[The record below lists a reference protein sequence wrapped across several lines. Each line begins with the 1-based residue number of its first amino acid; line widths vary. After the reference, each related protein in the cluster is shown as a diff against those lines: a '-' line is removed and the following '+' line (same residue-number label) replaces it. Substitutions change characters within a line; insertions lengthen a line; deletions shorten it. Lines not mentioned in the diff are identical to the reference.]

1 MLFACIY
8 VPDFLVQ
15 AATRMDE
22 RSIRESPVAIL
33 DGPESLLR
41 VFACNE
47 AARARGVEIRMTRL
61 QAEACGELML
71 RKRLPAQEESGQAAL
86 LDCAYSFS
94 PRVESTSAG
103 IVTVDV
109 TGTESLFGTPQE
121 IGRELLDRSKCNG
134 FDVHIGIAA
143 NADTALHAA
152 YGWPGISIIAPG
164 EEAQHLAPLPVEILQ
179 RSGGTPSLLCGK
191 YRTGRAG

>member
-8 VPDFLVQ
+8 VPNFPMQ
-15 AATRMDE
+15 AATRMDQPN
-22 RSIRESPVAIL
+22 IRESPIAIL

-47 AARARGVEIRMTRL
+47 TARALGVAIGMTRL
-61 QAEACGELML
+61 QAEACGEFVL
-71 RKRLPAQEESGQAAL
+71 RKRVPAQEESGQAAL

-109 TGTESLFGTPQE
+109 TGT
-121 IGRELLDRSKCNG
+121 
-134 FDVHIGIAA
+134 
-143 NADTALHAA
+143 
-152 YGWPGISIIAPG
+152 
-164 EEAQHLAPLPVEILQ
+164 
-179 RSGGTPSLLCGK
+179 
-191 YRTGRAG
+191 